1 LEEARRD
8 RVRARF
14 TRACGYCG
22 VREEHAGATLTVD
35 HHQPRV
41 RGGSDENANL
51 VYACPRCNEHKGT
64 YWHEEDPPHVRLLH
78 PGRDDLDVHLRE
90 EESGELRGITA
101 DGAFFIARLKLNR
114 APLVAYRLHLR
125 DNQRLRREIEALRE
139 RTAALEQRM
148 DELNAALDEEADEIE
163 GDG

>member
-1 LEEARRD
+1 LEGARRA

-35 HHQPRV
+35 HHRPRI
-41 RGGSDENANL
+41 RGGSDESSNL

-78 PGRDDLDVHLRE
+78 PGRDDLGAHLHE
-90 EESGELRGITA
+90 DESGELHGVTPE
-101 DGAFFIARLKLNR
+101 GAFFIARLKLNR
-114 APLVAYRLHLR
+114 APLVAYRLHVR
-125 DNQRLRREIEALRE
+125 DNRRMRGELEALRE
-139 RTAALEQRM
+139 RAEALEQRM
-148 DELNAALDEEADEIE
+148 DALNAALDEAADEIE